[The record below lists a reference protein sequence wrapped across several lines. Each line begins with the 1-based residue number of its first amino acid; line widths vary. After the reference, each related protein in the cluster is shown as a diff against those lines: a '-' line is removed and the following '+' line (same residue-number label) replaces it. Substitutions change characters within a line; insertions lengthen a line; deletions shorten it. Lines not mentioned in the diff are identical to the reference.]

1 MEVKVLFMIK
11 DDPKVYRFCVAALVV
26 LAMLSLMVIGV
37 DYPVM
42 WGMVAFALNFVPN
55 VGSIIAAVP
64 PVLLAVVQL
73 GAASG
78 LAVAACYLAINIV
91 MGNVIEPRYMG
102 KGLGLSTL
110 VVFLSLLFW
119 GWVLGPIGMLL
130 SVVLTMK
137 LKIMLDSNEDTRWL
151 AVLLGPNPT
160 EEEIL
165 EK

>member
-1 MEVKVLFMIK
+1 
-11 DDPKVYRFCVAALVV
+11 
-26 LAMLSLMVIGV
+26 
-37 DYPVM
+37 
-42 WGMVAFALNFVPN
+42 
-55 VGSIIAAVP
+55 
-64 PVLLAVVQL
+64 
-73 GAASG
+73 
-78 LAVAACYLAINIV
+78 
-91 MGNVIEPRYMG
+91 MG

-119 GWVLGPIGMLL
+119 GWVLGPVGMLL